1 MKTYA
6 LSFYGFVFF
15 VVAAF
20 CFTGMNAVVNFFYL
34 PDHFFGSILWF
45 FPYVL
50 ISALF
55 GALAGWMVYFAAK
68 KLAPEFVYT
77 LLNISL
83 LIFTPM
89 IMYVLL
95 FKPYTDMVNIAIG
108 PIQEKTSIKSY
119 NENDFEVF
127 DKKPEQIYFP
137 ASPAEYHDSLS
148 FQVLGKSIQI
158 TSKQNGFS
166 FSHPISGKEIS
177 AMYCC
182 DSKNK
187 EYLAVLLVY
196 SLLSN
201 ESELLLINKEGL
213 CNFRKVYQNYPNR
226 LSVGED
232 GKTIL
237 LQKEE
242 ANSNFVFVEAIELK

>member
-55 GALAGWMVYFAAK
+55 GALAGWMIYFAAK

-77 LLNISL
+77 LLNVSL

-95 FKPYTDMVNIAIG
+95 FKPYMEMVDIAIG
-108 PIQEKTSIKSY
+108 PIQEKTKIKSY

-242 ANSNFVFVEAIELK
+242 ANSNFVFIEAIELK